1 MPKKPR
7 TFEIMSLFQRYLKN
21 DDKSLIENLKIEELE
36 SAVIDLG
43 KTDFDAPYRLA
54 MEERINELIQEKFDT
69 EIKRKHRQN
78 LMIPI
83 LIAILL
89 TLISGFYF

>member
-7 TFEIMSLFQRYLKN
+7 TFEIMALFKSSLNN
-21 DDKSLIENLKIEELE
+21 DDKSLIEHLKIEELE

-43 KTDFDAPYRLA
+43 KTDLDSPYRLA
-54 MEERINELIQEKFDT
+54 METRINELIQQKFDT
-69 EIKRKHRQN
+69 EIKKKYRNN

-83 LIAILL
+83 VIAILL
-89 TLISGFYF
+89 TLISGFHF